1 MPVLLVKYM
10 VLLLFIEVCLHTE
23 QQGNALAGKR

>member
-10 VLLLFIEVCLHTE
+10 VLLLFIEVRLHTE
-23 QQGNALAGKR
+23 QQGSTLAGKC

>member
-10 VLLLFIEVCLHTE
+10 VLWLFIGVLLHTE
-23 QQGNALAGKR
+23 QQGGLLPGKD